1 MCARPGTRFGAGTA
15 LALVLLVAACGE
27 QRDATIRGT
36 LVTVGTVAGDPDQP
50 TAGTVEAHAGTADGP
65 VAGKAE
71 AGFDGVFTIR
81 VPAGTYFLSA
91 TVDRVLCLSDSSVTV
106 TAEAGA
112 RLDVVCTSP

>member
-1 MCARPGTRFGAGTA
+1 V
-15 LALVLLVAACGE
+15 LALVLLVAACGAP
-27 QRDATIRGT
+27 RDATIRGT
-36 LVTVGTVAGDPDQP
+36 LVTVGTNALDPDQP
-50 TAGTVEAHAGTADGP
+50 TAGTVEAHAGSADGP
-65 VAGKAE
+65 VAGKAD
-71 AGFDGVFTIR
+71 AGSDGVFTIR

>member
-1 MCARPGTRFGAGTA
+1 M
-15 LALVLLVAACGE
+15 
-27 QRDATIRGT
+27 
-36 LVTVGTVAGDPDQP
+36 
-50 TAGTVEAHAGTADGP
+50 
-65 VAGKAE
+65 AGKAE